1 MSEFSLIFYL
11 FREER
16 GVLKGINHLCFSVSN
31 LENAIMFYER
41 VLEGELLVKGRKLA
55 YFNICGVWIA
65 LNEEAHIPRKEIHQ
79 SYTHLAFSVEQKD
92 FERLL
97 HRLEE
102 NNVHILQGRE
112 RNVRDCRSIYF
123 VDPDGHKFEF
133 HSGTLQDRLNYYRE
147 EKPHMTFY

>member
-1 MSEFSLIFYL
+1 MSEFSLIFCL
-11 FREER
+11 FKEER

-31 LENAIMFYER
+31 LENSILFYER

-97 HRLEE
+97 HLLEE

-112 RNVRDCRSIYF
+112 RNVRDCESIYF

>member
-11 FREER
+11 FKEER

-31 LENAIMFYER
+31 LENAILFYER

-55 YFNICGVWIA
+55 YFNICGVWVA

-102 NNVHILQGRE
+102 NNVHILLGRE
-112 RNVRDCRSIYF
+112 RNVRDCESIYF

>member
-79 SYTHLAFSVEQKD
+79 SYTHLAFSVEQED

-97 HRLEE
+97 QRLEE
-102 NNVHILQGRE
+102 NKVHILQGRE
-112 RNVRDCRSIYF
+112 RDVRDYESIYF

-133 HSGTLQDRLNYYRE
+133 HSGTLQNRLNYYRE

>member
-79 SYTHLAFSVEQKD
+79 SYTHLAFSVEQED

-97 HRLEE
+97 QRLEE
-102 NNVHILQGRE
+102 NKVHILQGRE
-112 RNVRDCRSIYF
+112 RDVRDCESIYF
-123 VDPDGHKFEF
+123 VDPDGHKFNV
-133 HSGTLQDRLNYYRE
+133 LLME
-147 EKPHMTFY
+147 EGM

>member
-11 FREER
+11 FKEER

-31 LENAIMFYER
+31 LENAILFYER

-112 RNVRDCRSIYF
+112 RNVRDYESIYF

>member
-11 FREER
+11 FKEER

-31 LENAIMFYER
+31 LENSILFYER
-41 VLEGELLVKGRKLA
+41 VLEGELLVKGRTLA

-112 RNVRDCRSIYF
+112 RNVRDCESIYF

>member
-11 FREER
+11 FKEER

-31 LENAIMFYER
+31 LENSILFYER

-112 RNVRDCRSIYF
+112 RNVRDCESIYF

-147 EKPHMTFY
+147 EKPHMKFY

>member
-11 FREER
+11 LKEER

-31 LENAIMFYER
+31 LENSILFYER

-112 RNVRDCRSIYF
+112 RNVRDCESIYF

>member
-79 SYTHLAFSVEQKD
+79 SYTHLAFSVEQED

-97 HRLEE
+97 QRLEE
-102 NNVHILQGRE
+102 NKVHILQGRE
-112 RNVRDCRSIYF
+112 RDVRDCESIYF
-123 VDPDGHKFEF
+123 VDPDGHKFEL

>member
-79 SYTHLAFSVEQKD
+79 SYTHLAFSVEQED

-97 HRLEE
+97 QRLEE
-102 NNVHILQGRE
+102 NKVHILQGRE
-112 RNVRDCRSIYF
+112 RDVRDCESIYF

-133 HSGTLQDRLNYYRE
+133 HSGTLQDRLNYYRD
-147 EKPHMTFY
+147 EKAHMTFY

>member
-79 SYTHLAFSVEQKD
+79 SYTHLAFSVEQED

-97 HRLEE
+97 QRLEE
-102 NNVHILQGRE
+102 NKVHILQGRE
-112 RNVRDCRSIYF
+112 RDVRDCESIYF

-133 HSGTLQDRLNYYRE
+133 HSGSLQDRLNYYRE

>member
-41 VLEGELLVKGRKLA
+41 VLAGELLVKGRKLA

-79 SYTHLAFSVEQKD
+79 SYTHLAFSVEQED

-97 HRLEE
+97 QRLEE
-102 NNVHILQGRE
+102 NKVHILQGRE
-112 RNVRDCRSIYF
+112 RDVRDCESIYF

-133 HSGTLQDRLNYYRE
+133 HSGTLQDRLNYYRD

>member
-11 FREER
+11 LKEER

-31 LENAIMFYER
+31 LENSILFYER

-112 RNVRDCRSIYF
+112 RNVRDCESIYF

-147 EKPHMTFY
+147 ENHI